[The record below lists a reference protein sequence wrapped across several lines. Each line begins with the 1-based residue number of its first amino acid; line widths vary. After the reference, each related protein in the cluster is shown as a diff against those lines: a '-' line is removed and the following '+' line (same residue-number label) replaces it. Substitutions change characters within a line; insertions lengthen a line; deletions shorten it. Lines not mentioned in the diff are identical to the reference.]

1 MSTAVVPD
9 VEYAVKK
16 WTQTALPSVGGRVFF
31 AVPAGTPTFPL
42 AVCSL
47 VGGTTDYVAGV
58 EFPRVSWR
66 IWGRTKKEASDGR
79 RELVTALQRIDGDLL
94 DVGCWCSEANTIVS
108 LWLPDDEAKLA
119 SYVVDST
126 LVCYPV

>member
-1 MSTAVVPD
+1 MTAPTVPD

-16 WTQTALPSVGGRVFF
+16 WTQTAVPSVGGRVFF

-47 VGGTTDYVAGV
+47 VGGTTDTVAAV

-66 IWGRTKKEASDGR
+66 VWGRTKKEASDAR
-79 RELVTALQRIDGDLL
+79 RELVTALQRIQGVAL
-94 DVGCWCSEANTIVS
+94 DEVTWCAEANTIVS

-119 SYVVDST
+119 SYVVDAT
-126 LVCYPV
+126 LAVYPI